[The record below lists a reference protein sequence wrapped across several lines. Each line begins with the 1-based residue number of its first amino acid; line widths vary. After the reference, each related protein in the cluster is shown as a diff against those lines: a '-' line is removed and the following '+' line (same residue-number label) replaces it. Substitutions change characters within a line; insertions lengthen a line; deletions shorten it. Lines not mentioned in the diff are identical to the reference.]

1 MRQEELGVPI
11 FGHRLSSRPD
21 PPPAGRCDMLKAKV
35 LDERLVRLAFGAS
48 PADGSRAGEAEVECP
63 ESAVL
68 SQARERLRNA
78 GATARPEERLASDLD
93 LVDLVLG
100 VVRKLGRGHEELSS
114 RKAALAGRV
123 ADLLGALGV
132 ESGLVRGL
140 HEDGRAKTLL
150 SLPGDVFDLAR
161 GQPSPVRELASLAE
175 AEHLREL
182 ELADLRKLVASEE
195 AEALRALASSLG
207 GNK

>member
-1 MRQEELGVPI
+1 
-11 FGHRLSSRPD
+11 
-21 PPPAGRCDMLKAKV
+21 MLKAKV

-114 RKAALAGRV
+114 RKGALAGRV